1 MLFIITVG
9 WLLLDSTVLP
19 CRSMMLARNG
29 PVWAV
34 LAGLTTDEMVTV
46 LMLLVVALTERRT
59 EWVVVP

>member
-1 MLFIITVG
+1 
-9 WLLLDSTVLP
+9 
-19 CRSMMLARNG
+19 MLARNG